1 MLGRTFTNYRI
12 VAELGAGAMGVVYKA
27 LDLRLDRY
35 VALKVLPPGKSG
47 DAERRSRFLQ
57 EAKAASALND
67 PHIVTIYDIFTDDGT
82 DVLVMEFIQGRTLQE
97 VIASGPTTVTTALEV
112 ASQVA
117 EGVGCAHAIS
127 IVHRDLK
134 PGNIMLTDRGRVKV
148 LDFGLAKLFGDALAQ
163 QQTMVAPTIEGTL
176 LGTVDY
182 MSPEQARGEA
192 VDGRSDVFSLGAIL
206 YELLTGSKPFTAAHV
221 PGVLHEI
228 LYGTLVPPRARR
240 PDVPIE
246 VEAIVS
252 QALERDIN
260 RRYQTMDAFAHDLRH
275 AQRHLE
281 SPAKAASV
289 VVPPPL
295 PGPEP
300 APAVPPPMPPMPP
313 AATSA
318 TPAAEGHRPS
328 SPSSIHDPMRA
339 AISGSVVAGKAV
351 VDAFARPR
359 RTKRTDQPKKRSRKW
374 RAVWILF
381 IFFTVFGP
389 ARHWVMEL
397 IRGPRERLENR
408 ERPENNAGAQKDDD
422 SLPLPSIGNVPGAG
436 DIGVFVENSVITA
449 LESAVRTAPA
459 NAQTRVELATLY
471 WRRAQATKDPAF
483 TKRATDMFNEA
494 LRIDPENSEAREGL
508 REIAASQKPTDGPR
522 SDGP

>member
-1 MLGRTFTNYRI
+1 MIGRTFPNYRI

-27 LDLRLDRY
+27 LDLRLDRF
-35 VALKVLPPGKSG
+35 VALKVLPPEKSG

-67 PHIVTIYDIFTDDGT
+67 PHIVTIHDIFTDEGT
-82 DVLVMEFIQGRTLQE
+82 DVLVMEFVQGRTLQE
-97 VIASGPTTVTTALEV
+97 VIAGGPLPVPTALDV

-117 EGVGCAHAIS
+117 EGVGSAHAIS

-134 PGNIMLTDRGRVKV
+134 PGNIMLTERGRVKV

-206 YELLTGSKPFTAAHV
+206 YELLTGTKPFSAAHV

-228 LYGTLVPPRARR
+228 LFGTLVPPRARR

-252 QALERDIN
+252 QALERDIS
-260 RRYQTMDAFAHDLRH
+260 RRYQTMDVFARDLRQ

-281 SPAKAASV
+281 SDAVAASV

-295 PGPEP
+295 PRS
-300 APAVPPPMPPMPP
+300 APVVPPAIP
-313 AATSA
+313 AAA
-318 TPAAEGHRPS
+318 TPAAPAAEGPRPS
-328 SPSSIHDPMRA
+328 SRSAVHDPVFA
-339 AISGSVVAGKAV
+339 AVSGSVVAGKTV
-351 VDAFARPR
+351 VDAFARSG
-359 RTKRTDQPKKRSRKW
+359 TNRTDRPKRRSRSRRFLW
-374 RAVWILF
+374 TIV
-381 IFFTVFGP
+381 IFFVLFGP
-389 ARHWVMEL
+389 VRQWVTERF
-397 IRGPRERLENR
+397 RGAG
-408 ERPENNAGAQKDDD
+408 ERPENNAGAEKKDDD
-422 SLPLPSIGNVPGAG
+422 SLPLPPIGNVPGVG
-436 DIGVFVENSVITA
+436 DIGAFVENSVISA
-449 LESAVRTAPA
+449 LESAVRSAPGDA
-459 NAQTRVELATLY
+459 TTRVELATLY

-483 TKRATDMFNEA
+483 TKRARDMFNEA
-494 LRIDPENSEAREGL
+494 LRIDPDNNEAREGL
-508 REIAASQKPTDGPR
+508 RQIAASQDDIDSRVPE
-522 SDGP
+522 